1 MTYVLCYNVTW
12 YFKQIVHKIDGIRGN
27 KMAIKE
33 LESLKVSIIMPA
45 YNVSRHIEKT
55 VNTVIRQTHT
65 NWELLIVDD
74 CSTDNTVEMI
84 QDLHKTDSRINMY
97 ERETNSGAAV
107 ARNKAI
113 EQAPGAYLAF
123 LDSDDLWMPDKLSLQ
138 IDFMKKNK
146 VAFSATGYEL
156 ISEDGTSKG
165 IALLPPQKTNYDK
178 MLRLSCPV
186 GNLTV
191 MYDRRII
198 GDQQVPAIKKR
209 NDFALWLQTLHK
221 TDACYGMPNVL
232 GKYRVRKSSISRNK
246 LTLLSYHWD
255 LYYHI
260 EKLGVV
266 KSVWYICCWVFIKG
280 TKIGIKRV
288 GLKQNSKTDIVDSGL
303 DYE

>member
-1 MTYVLCYNVTW
+1 MNRIFMGEMVSVVMPTYNCASFIQEAV
-12 YFKQIVHKIDGIRGN
+12 
-27 KMAIKE
+27 
-33 LESLKVSIIMPA
+33 ESVVA
-45 YNVSRHIEKT
+45 
-55 VNTVIRQTHT
+55 QTYPS
-65 NWELLIVDD
+65 WELIIVDD
-74 CSTDNTVEMI
+74 CSTDNTKAVLAPYLAKYPNIHYTCLEK
-84 QDLHKTDSRINMY
+84 H
-97 ERETNSGAAV
+97 SGTAV
-107 ARNKAI
+107 ARSEALK
-113 EQAPGAYLAF
+113 QVKGDYVAF
-123 LDSDDLWMPDKLSLQ
+123 LDSDDLWTPNKLSLQ
-138 IDFMKKNK
+138 IDFMKQKK
-146 VAFSATGYEL
+146 VPFSATGYEL
-156 ISEDGTSKG
+156 IGEDGTSKG

-186 GNLTV
+186 GNLTI

-198 GDQQVPAIKKR
+198 GDQQVPSIKKR
-209 NDFALWLQTLHK
+209 NDFALWLQILHK

>member
-1 MTYVLCYNVTW
+1 MNRIFMGEMVSVVMPTYNCASFIQEAV
-12 YFKQIVHKIDGIRGN
+12 
-27 KMAIKE
+27 
-33 LESLKVSIIMPA
+33 ES
-45 YNVSRHIEKT
+45 
-55 VNTVIRQTHT
+55 VIAQTYPS
-65 NWELLIVDD
+65 WELIIVDD
-74 CSTDNTVEMI
+74 CSTDNTKAVLAPYLAKYPNIHYTFLE
-84 QDLHKTDSRINMY
+84 K
-97 ERETNSGAAV
+97 NSGPAV
-107 ARNKAI
+107 ARSEALK
-113 EQAPGAYLAF
+113 QVKGDYVAF
-123 LDSDDLWMPDKLSLQ
+123 LDSDDLWTPNKLSLQ
-138 IDFMKKNK
+138 IDFMKQKK
-146 VAFSATGYEL
+146 VPFSATGYEL
-156 ISEDGTSKG
+156 IGEDGTSKG

-186 GNLTV
+186 GNLTI

-209 NDFALWLQTLHK
+209 NDFALWLQILHK

>member
-1 MTYVLCYNVTW
+1 MMGEVC
-12 YFKQIVHKIDGIRGN
+12 G
-27 KMAIKE
+27 KMDLQGRDDVMKE
-33 LESLKVSIIMPA
+33 LVSIIMPT
-45 YNVSRHIEKT
+45 YNCAAFIEDSLKS
-55 VNTVIRQTHT
+55 VLAQHYK

-74 CSTDNTVEMI
+74 CSTDNTKSVLAPYLAKYPNIHYTCLE
-84 QDLHKTDSRINMY
+84 K
-97 ERETNSGAAV
+97 NSGPDAARSM
-107 ARNKAI
+107 ALK
-113 EQAPGAYLAF
+113 QAKGAYVAF

-156 ISEDGTSKG
+156 IQEDNSSEGV
-165 IALLPPQKTNYDK
+165 ALLPPEKTNYDK
-178 MLRLSCPV
+178 MLRLSCPI

-191 MYDRRII
+191 MYDRRVI
-198 GDQQVPAIKKR
+198 GDQQVPSIKKR
-209 NDFALWLQTLHK
+209 NDFALWLQILHK

-266 KSVWYICCWVFIKG
+266 KSVWYICCWAFIKG

>member
-1 MTYVLCYNVTW
+1 ME
-12 YFKQIVHKIDGIRGN
+12 
-27 KMAIKE
+27 E
-33 LESLKVSIIMPA
+33 LVSIVMPT
-45 YNVSRHIEKT
+45 YNCASFIQEAVES
-55 VNTVIRQTHT
+55 VVAQTYPS
-65 NWELLIVDD
+65 WELIIVDD
-74 CSTDNTVEMI
+74 CSTDNTKAALAPYLAKYPNIHYTGLE
-84 QDLHKTDSRINMY
+84 K
-97 ERETNSGAAV
+97 NSGPDAARSM
-107 ARNKAI
+107 ALK
-113 EQAPGAYLAF
+113 QAKGAYVAF

-156 ISEDGTSKG
+156 IQEYNSSEGV
-165 IALLPPQKTNYDK
+165 ALIPPEKTNYDK
-178 MLRLSCPV
+178 MLRLSCPI

-191 MYDRRII
+191 MYDRRVI
-198 GDQQVPAIKKR
+198 GDQQVPSIKKR
-209 NDFALWLQTLHK
+209 NDFALWLQILHK
-221 TDACYGMPNVL
+221 TDACYGMPNIL

-266 KSVWYICCWVFIKG
+266 KSVWYICCWAFIKG